1 MVVGILTLK
10 LYLGEASS
18 LKEKRRVLK
27 SLLDKLKARFNISV
41 AEVDTQDAWH
51 FSTIGIALVSNDGVH
66 KDRTLTAVI
75 NFIEKL
81 GRAEII
87 EVQSEEI
94 YL

>member
-1 MVVGILTLK
+1 LVIGILTLK
-10 LYLGEASS
+10 LYLGEANS

-41 AEVDTQDAWH
+41 AEVDAQDAWR
-51 FSTIGIALVSNDGVH
+51 FSTIGIALVSNDGAYTEH
-66 KDRTLTAVI
+66 TLTAVI

-81 GRAEII
+81 GRVEIT
-87 EVQSEEI
+87 EVQSEKI